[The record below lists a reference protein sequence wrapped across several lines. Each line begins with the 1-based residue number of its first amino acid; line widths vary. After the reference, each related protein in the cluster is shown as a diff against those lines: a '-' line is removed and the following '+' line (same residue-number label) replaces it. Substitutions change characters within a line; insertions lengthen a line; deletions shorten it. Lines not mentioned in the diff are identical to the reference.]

1 MKMETKRAGE
11 GGPNNTD
18 EGVTATQ
25 QCRGQML
32 RRAPA
37 CDSKGVWSAVGRGDC
52 AIGSP
57 LLPLSAFYQLFVS
70 SEPSS
75 PHSEQRAP
83 RTPTNAESR
92 DTTAWH
98 KMASPARR
106 PGAAMRS
113 PQEWTPMVS
122 GHEATLPDLLSSAAH
137 GPKRME
143 RQQDCSPE
151 RHTKRRKC
159 VVLLSAT
166 DGQDCHGAPIESCS
180 AKAGQKS
187 PSPPHCSRV
196 IMVQKAEGLT
206 ISPFIKSHLN

>member
-1 MKMETKRAGE
+1 
-11 GGPNNTD
+11 
-18 EGVTATQ
+18 
-25 QCRGQML
+25 
-32 RRAPA
+32 
-37 CDSKGVWSAVGRGDC
+37 
-52 AIGSP
+52 
-57 LLPLSAFYQLFVS
+57 
-70 SEPSS
+70 
-75 PHSEQRAP
+75 
-83 RTPTNAESR
+83 
-92 DTTAWH
+92 
-98 KMASPARR
+98 MA
-106 PGAAMRS
+106 
-113 PQEWTPMVS
+113 S

-166 DGQDCHGAPIESCS
+166 DGADCHGAPIESCS